1 MKWRNII
8 LSFALVTFLS
18 GCALVDEDMRTCADD
33 YSIQYQL
40 KLVTNMDI
48 ELEAQLGME
57 TDAHVHDALKKYLSN
72 IFTDKAHDVD
82 LSFYDV
88 GDDPVR
94 LHHENHIMDAN
105 QSSYT
110 LYIPVRKYTH
120 IAVANLANNPD
131 ITLEKDDYCTTS
143 AINAPVA
150 NILNS
155 HKCGIFTARQPMD
168 IKENIDQQFNVHL
181 WMANCA
187 AALILNTNGKIFK
200 DVKVLAS
207 GFASGM
213 NLADSTYNF
222 NYTPYIKAEEVPI
235 EGDGQPLCYTA
246 VSFPSKDVEK
256 SKAIISSSDPFVSEV
271 ADEALWFFNVYITLD
286 DDTVT
291 ETKLG
296 VRLPLKAGQLKVIKT
311 TVEENGSVVPLA
323 PYVGASVKLDWN
335 DGPEWDVDF

>member
-8 LSFALVTFLS
+8 LSFALVASLG
-18 GCALVDEDMRTCADD
+18 GCALVDEDMRSCEDD
-33 YSIQYQL
+33 YTIQYQL

-48 ELEAQLGME
+48 ELETQLGLE
-57 TDAHVHDALKKYLSN
+57 TDVNVHDALKKYLSN

-82 LSFYDV
+82 LSFYEV
-88 GDDPVR
+88 GDIPVR

-120 IAVANLANNPD
+120 IAVANLANNPG
-131 ITLEKDDYCTTS
+131 ITLENDDYCNTS
-143 AINAPVA
+143 AISAPVA
-150 NILNS
+150 DVVNS
-155 HKCGIFTARQPMD
+155 QTSGIFTARMPMD
-168 IKENIDQQFNVHL
+168 IKKNADQQFDVHL
-181 WMANCA
+181 WMANCSA
-187 AALILNTNGKIFK
+187 AIVLNTNGKIFK
-200 DVKVLAS
+200 DVRVLAS
-207 GFASGM
+207 GFATGM

-222 NYTPYIKAEEVPI
+222 DYTPYVLAEEVPI
-235 EGDGQPLCYTA
+235 EGDGQPLCYAA
-246 VSFPSKDVEK
+246 VSFPSKDVDNSK
-256 SKAIISSSDPFVSEV
+256 SIISSTDPFVSEV
-271 ADEALWFFNVYITLD
+271 ADEALWFFTVYITLD

-296 VRLPLKAGQLKVIKT
+296 VRVPLKAGQLKVIKT

-323 PYVGASVKLDWN
+323 PYVGASVRLDWN